1 MAHSIRRRLLSLAVL
16 VPLLSSPRLLA
27 GGSVDFEAND
37 GADAQRVQFEFDGN
51 KLRMTPLVKK
61 GGDQPEAYSIFR
73 DGKMYSVVN
82 SGGKYTVMDMG
93 SMMKMLGGAVANAAK
108 LDTGLDDIAEYHGLN
123 ATGKSETHA
132 GITGEVY
139 TVDYT
144 TRAGKREKIEMVL
157 ARNATLVEMGSSMAA
172 FSEMMAK
179 AMGQPSDT
187 PGAKALEAEFKRK
200 NLGILRVDDGLRV
213 VRVSGS
219 APAADRFKLPA
230 APTAM
235 PAMPAGFEG
244 LLGGARGGGAAAA
257 AADAADAAEAE
268 SGVVNDKVERQKE
281 RVKSRADREVD
292 EATDRSVDKVLD
304 KAFDK
309 LFGR

>member
-1 MAHSIRRRLLSLAVL
+1 MAHSFRRRWLPLAVL
-16 VPLLSSPRLLA
+16 IPLLSCPCVQA
-27 GGSVDFEAND
+27 GGSVDFEASS

-61 GGDQPEAYSIFR
+61 GEDQPEAYSIFR

-82 SGGKYTVMDMG
+82 TGGQAMVMDMG
-93 SMMKMLGGAVANAAK
+93 SMMKMMGGAMANAAK

-157 ARNATLVEMGSSMAA
+157 AKNATLVEMSTSMAA

-213 VRVSGS
+213 VRVSSS
-219 APAADRFKLPA
+219 APASDRFKLPA

-235 PAMPAGFEG
+235 PAMPAGFEN
-244 LLGGARGGGAAAA
+244 LLGGALGGAGATATG
-257 AADAADAAEAE
+257 DNGQAEP
-268 SGVVNDKVERQKE
+268 GVVNEKVDRQKE